1 MPSSFPEIP
10 SERLDDG
17 IRAEETGSGRGQD
30 ADAHRSGDV
39 AVKARR
45 LYDCGKQNRRGPD
58 AAADASRYR
67 SSEVGVEIDEVR
79 KRIDLL
85 DDVLLRIFNE
95 RARLALEIG
104 YLKQRSGIP
113 VFDPAREKRIFAR
126 MKEDNPGPLDD
137 GAIVRL
143 FERVVDES
151 RRLERIMS
159 QREGR
164 EGC

>member
-1 MPSSFPEIP
+1 MDISDI
-10 SERLDDG
+10 
-17 IRAEETGSGRGQD
+17 
-30 ADAHRSGDV
+30 
-39 AVKARR
+39 
-45 LYDCGKQNRRGPD
+45 
-58 AAADASRYR
+58 
-67 SSEVGVEIDEVR
+67 R

-104 YLKQRSGIP
+104 HHKKLLGLP
-113 VFDPAREKRIFAR
+113 VYDPSREKRIFNR
-126 MKEDNPGPLDD
+126 MKDENPGPLDD

-159 QREGR
+159 QAEEGA
-164 EGC
+164 EQ